1 MYTPFHELP
10 PSARIWVY
18 QANRA
23 FSDIE
28 KTSIESFLPKAIQEW
43 NAHGAGLKGSFEI
56 RYNQVVI
63 IGLDESDNA
72 ASGCSIDSSTQWF
85 KQLGIELGIDF
96 FDRTLAIANG
106 DTADMYPL
114 PAIKQAVKDGF
125 ITAESKVLSPLIP
138 NLAYYQTNWPELAS
152 DSWVKRYFVQQVSAV

>member
-10 PSARIWVY
+10 PSARVWVY

-63 IGLDESDNA
+63 IGLDESANA
-72 ASGCSIDSSTQWF
+72 ASGCSIDASTQWF
-85 KQLGIELGIDF
+85 KQLGIDLGIDF
-96 FDRTLAIANG
+96 FDRTLAIVNG
-106 DTADMYPL
+106 DKLDLYAL
-114 PAIKQAVKDGF
+114 SAIKQGVQEGR
-125 ITAESKVLSPLIP
+125 ITHDSKVVTPLIP
-138 NLAYYQTNWPELAS
+138 NLAYYQNNWPELAA
-152 DSWVKRYFVQQVSAV
+152 DSWVKRYFVSQVSAS